1 MLFNSVQFL
10 VFFPIVILV
19 LFLVPRKVR
28 KYWLLVVSY
37 YFYMCWN
44 VKYSAL
50 LAFSTIATFLTGIL
64 LGKATTTRLKK
75 LCVAVCF
82 VINLG
87 ILFVFKY
94 ANFTILNVNSLFGS
108 NFATGDILLPVGISF
123 YTFQALGY
131 IIDVYRGDIE
141 PQKNI
146 VDYALFISFFPQ
158 LVAGPIER
166 AGNILIQIKKIE
178 ERKLFETERIMKG
191 LLLMGWG
198 LFQKIVIS
206 DRIAIIVDNVY
217 DKCEEYE
224 YGFIP
229 LAVATVLFA
238 FQIYCDF
245 DGYTNIARGASRVM
259 GMELMKNFK
268 QPYFA
273 TNIVEF
279 WKRWHISLTGWF
291 RDYLYI
297 PLGGNQKGEVRKYI
311 NILIVFLVS
320 GLWHGA
326 EWSFVLW
333 GGIHGIS
340 QIVSHLIR
348 RKKKN
353 SGSEKLIFSARLIRI
368 IGTFIITDIAW
379 FFFRANSIGRA
390 VDILKQTLSRTG
402 DFSMITGI
410 LDTSNWRIL
419 FVGLIV
425 LFIVD
430 VLHEKNYEISDLIF
444 KQQIW
449 FRYIV
454 YVLLVVACIYLGV
467 NAADDIA
474 HQFIYFQF

>member
-1 MLFNSVQFL
+1 MSFNSVQFL
-10 VFFPIVILV
+10 IFFPIVILV

-28 KYWLLVVSY
+28 KYWLLIASY

-50 LAFSTIATFLTGIL
+50 LLFSTIATFFTGIL
-64 LGKATTTRLKK
+64 LGKAKTTKAKK
-75 LCVAVCF
+75 LSVALCI

-94 ANFTILNVNSLFGS
+94 INFTILNINSLFGS
-108 NFATGDILLPVGISF
+108 NFNTWDILLPVGISF

-131 IIDVYRGDIE
+131 IIDVYRGNIE
-141 PQKNI
+141 PQRNI
-146 VDYALFISFFPQ
+146 IDYALFISFFPQ

-166 AGNILIQIKKIE
+166 AGNILSQIKKIE
-178 ERKLFETERIMKG
+178 ERKLFEAERIVKG
-191 LLLMGWG
+191 LILMGWG

-206 DRIAIIVDNVY
+206 DRIAIVVDRVF

-224 YGFIP
+224 YGIIP
-229 LAVATVLFA
+229 LVFATVLFA

-245 DGYTNIARGASRVM
+245 DGYTNIARGASKVM
-259 GMELMKNFK
+259 GIELMKNFR

-273 TNIVEF
+273 ISIVDF

-297 PLGGNQKGEVRKYI
+297 PLGGNRKGNLRKYI

-340 QIVSHLIR
+340 QIISHLISKTR
-348 RKKKN
+348 GRKEGEN
-353 SGSEKLIFSARLIRI
+353 LSFSARIIRM

-390 VDILKQTLSRTG
+390 IDILKQTLTRTG
-402 DFSMITGI
+402 DFSMITSI

-419 FVGLIV
+419 FIGLIV
-425 LFIVD
+425 LLIVD
-430 VLHEKNYEISDLIF
+430 VLHEKNYEISALIL

-449 FRYIV
+449 FRYVV